1 MAAVVE
7 SAFSTASVAA
17 LATELTAFVA
27 VEILSWNVAVA
38 LHPLSKAEEEGYF
51 RGDTDPLTSAAS
63 ACPDI
68 CFKGEEREDAM
79 VALAEERTSAADLV
93 GDTTDFNG
101 EEISGA
107 ADVIMDL
114 KGKLEEYIVMFDLG
128 EAGGVIVMDDLSK
141 RDPAVVTGEVREE
154 KVELGAS
161 PFKGVASVTVG
172 TLPRVPEATW
182 IL

>member
-68 CFKGEEREDAM
+68 CFKGEERE
-79 VALAEERTSAADLV
+79 
-93 GDTTDFNG
+93 
-101 EEISGA
+101 
-107 ADVIMDL
+107 
-114 KGKLEEYIVMFDLG
+114 
-128 EAGGVIVMDDLSK
+128 
-141 RDPAVVTGEVREE
+141 
-154 KVELGAS
+154 GAS
-161 PFKGVASVTVG
+161 RGC
-172 TLPRVPEATW
+172 
-182 IL
+182 

>member
-27 VEILSWNVAVA
+27 VEILSCNVAVA

-79 VALAEERTSAADLV
+79 VALADERTSAADLV
-93 GDTTDFNG
+93 GDTTDFKG

-141 RDPAVVTGEVREE
+141 RDPVVVTGEVREE